1 MQNSTSFL
9 VGLLLSVVCC
19 PAIAQVTVDS
29 RALDHLQTP
38 STPAAPAPVPPP
50 RAPKATPPAQPAQ
63 QPVRPRPNAAA
74 TAKPP
79 APSRT
84 QPTLPPPPPPSPPV
98 VPIAPPPL
106 PVVPPP
112 IVVPVRPAVPPP
124 PATVEADAPDTVK
137 PIEGGVRIT
146 FGPGRSDLNP
156 TTAEALRELAH
167 GAPVGSSFAVTA
179 YAPGTPDDPS
189 TPRRLSLSRV
199 LTVRSLL
206 IAEGIASSRIY
217 PKALGS
223 TGPITDGPA
232 DRADLLVTRPPP
244 PPAPTSA
251 SASSAV
257 PTPAASPAA
266 PRSAP

>member
-1 MQNSTSFL
+1 
-9 VGLLLSVVCC
+9 
-19 PAIAQVTVDS
+19 
-29 RALDHLQTP
+29 
-38 STPAAPAPVPPP
+38 VP
-50 RAPKATPPAQPAQ
+50 T
-63 QPVRPRPNAAA
+63 
-74 TAKPP
+74 
-79 APSRT
+79 
-84 QPTLPPPPPPSPPV
+84 
-98 VPIAPPPL
+98 APPPL

-112 IVVPVRPAVPPP
+112 IVVPARPAVPPP
-124 PATVEADAPDTVK
+124 PATVAADAPDTVK
-137 PIEGGVRIT
+137 PIEGGLRIT

-156 TTAEALRELAH
+156 ATAEALRELAH
-167 GAPVGSSFAVTA
+167 GAPAGSSFAVTA

-223 TGPITDGPA
+223 TGPISDGPA
-232 DRADLLVTRPPP
+232 DRADLVVTRPAPP
-244 PPAPTSA
+244 PDPASA
-251 SASSAV
+251 SAAV

>member
-1 MQNSTSFL
+1 MQNSTSLL
-9 VGLLLSVVCC
+9 VGLLLSVACC

-29 RALDHLQTP
+29 RALDQLQTP
-38 STPAAPAPVPPP
+38 TTPAAPAPVPPP
-50 RAPKATPPAQPAQ
+50 RASKATPPAQ
-63 QPVRPRPNAAA
+63 QPVRPHPNAAA
-74 TAKPP
+74 VVKPP

-124 PATVEADAPDTVK
+124 PATVTADAPDTVK

-156 TTAEALRELAH
+156 ATAEALRELAH
-167 GAPVGSSFAVTA
+167 GAPAGSSFAVTA

-223 TGPITDGPA
+223 TGPIADGPA
-232 DRADLLVTRPPP
+232 DRADLVVTRPPP
-244 PPAPTSA
+244 PPAPA
-251 SASSAV
+251 SAAV

>member
-1 MQNSTSFL
+1 MRNSTSLL
-9 VGLLLSVVCC
+9 VGLLLSFACC

-29 RALDHLQTP
+29 RALDQLQTP
-38 STPAAPAPVPPP
+38 STPATSAPVTPPH
-50 RAPKATPPAQPAQ
+50 ASKATPPAPPAQ
-63 QPVRPRPNAAA
+63 RPVRPRPNAAA
-74 TAKPP
+74 VIKPP
-79 APSRT
+79 APSGT
-84 QPTLPPPPPPSPPV
+84 QPTLPPPVQPLPPV

-112 IVVPVRPAVPPP
+112 IVVPVRPVVPPP
-124 PATVEADAPDTVK
+124 PATVAADAPDTVK

-156 TTAEALRELAH
+156 ATAEALRQLAH
-167 GAPVGSSFAVTA
+167 GAPADSTFAVTA

-223 TGPITDGPA
+223 TGRITDGPA
-232 DRADLLVTRPPP
+232 DRADLVVTSPSP
-244 PPAPTSA
+244 PPAPAAPTL
-251 SASSAV
+251 
-257 PTPAASPAA
+257 TPAASPAA
-266 PRSAP
+266 PRTAP